1 MPFCHARSALN
12 GYYGCVRADRADHE
26 RTSPATGVWSCA
38 LLAALALTSS
48 PTARAEDW
56 PQFRG
61 PNRDS
66 IWHERGIMQIF
77 PAGGLKIRWRA
88 AIGAGHSSPVVAHG
102 RVYVTDAEVEKPKAW
117 ERVHCFDEKTGKL
130 RWMYRDPADNADAF
144 DPKSPSGPCP
154 TPAVE
159 SSRVFTL
166 GATGH
171 LLCLDA
177 RKGNVLWERILA
189 QDYNLIE
196 SPNFTPCPLVEGG
209 LLLIVVGGK
218 PGACVVAFDKR
229 SGREVWRA
237 LDDPPRAFS
246 SPIVI
251 SAGGKRQLIVWT
263 PKAVSSLNP
272 ATGQNP
278 SGTTFGIGAGIWL
291 VVSSLV
297 SLFVA
302 GYVAGRLGGTFNGWL
317 HGLATWAT
325 VTTLTI
331 LLLTTAAGGLVGA
344 ASGLGAFA
352 VSNSDKMSR
361 TQLPPAVQQ
370 QLDQLSAQ
378 ARQSADQAAA
388 QAQQTTPEQK
398 AARARE
404 VGQRAA
410 KGGAVGTAG
419 AAVGLILGALAAA
432 FGGRVGQRLLARQV
446 EIEDERRAAA
456 R

>member
-1 MPFCHARSALN
+1 MVKPNDLS
-12 GYYGCVRADRADHE
+12 ADHDATWRTKITATE
-26 RTSPATGVWSCA
+26 RFYSLERPFARISWGAIFAGAVV
-38 LLAALALTSS
+38 ALATQLVLT
-48 PTARAEDW
+48 
-56 PQFRG
+56 
-61 PNRDS
+61 
-66 IWHERGIMQIF
+66 
-77 PAGGLKIRWRA
+77 L
-88 AIGAGHSSPVVAHG
+88 IGA
-102 RVYVTDAEVEKPKAW
+102 
-117 ERVHCFDEKTGKL
+117 
-130 RWMYRDPADNADAF
+130 
-144 DPKSPSGPCP
+144 
-154 TPAVE
+154 AVG
-159 SSRVFTL
+159 L
-166 GATGH
+166 AT
-171 LLCLDA
+171 
-177 RKGNVLWERILA
+177 
-189 QDYNLIE
+189 
-196 SPNFTPCPLVEGG
+196 
-209 LLLIVVGGK
+209 
-218 PGACVVAFDKR
+218 
-229 SGREVWRA
+229 
-237 LDDPPRAFS
+237 
-246 SPIVI
+246 
-251 SAGGKRQLIVWT
+251 
-263 PKAVSSLNP
+263 LNP
-272 ATGQNP
+272 STGQNP
-278 SGTTFGIGAGIWL
+278 TGTTFGIGAAIWL
-291 VVSSLV
+291 VISSLV
-297 SLFVA
+297 SLFVG

-361 TQLPPAVQQ
+361 TELPPAVQQ
-370 QLDQLSAQ
+370 QVDQLSAQ